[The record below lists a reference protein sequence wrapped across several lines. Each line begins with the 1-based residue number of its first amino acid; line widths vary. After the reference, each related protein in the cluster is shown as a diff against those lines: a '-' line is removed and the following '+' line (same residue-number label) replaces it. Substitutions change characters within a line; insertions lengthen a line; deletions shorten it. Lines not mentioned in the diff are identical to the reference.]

1 MAPRRAACGITAG
14 TDEVSHDDQ
23 KPRPA
28 RGFCILGEWNDHLER
43 RAQRAGKSEYWQTGD
58 WCRQRPRSDVA
69 MNTEM
74 RTLDDDPDCA
84 EAKRQRRKNRK
95 YGGNGFDGGLIFPR
109 ESPKPT
115 KNYAVP

>member
-1 MAPRRAACGITAG
+1 
-14 TDEVSHDDQ
+14 
-23 KPRPA
+23 
-28 RGFCILGEWNDHLER
+28 
-43 RAQRAGKSEYWQTGD
+43 
-58 WCRQRPRSDVA
+58 